1 MTQRYVYPVQLDDRR
16 PHLQPKAKTYGMQIM
31 QSDLATTVLIVED
44 DQNLNLALVETL
56 QTYGY
61 ATLSAYHGRE
71 ALDLLRQRTPD
82 VIVCDI
88 NMPVMDGYTFLQH
101 TRAEPEWRLL
111 PFIFLTARTT
121 TEDQRRAKAIGI
133 EDYLTKPIDARDLVA
148 AIENALNR
156 RRLVAA
162 EIERNMD
169 NLRNRIVGLL
179 QHEFRT
185 PLTFILGYAELLLS
199 SGAGDLDAEQMQLMA
214 AAILDGGQRLQQ
226 QIETFLF
233 MAELQNHK
241 LDPRSVEPVNAWSI
255 WNDILRDFANTE
267 RLGPLPVQL
276 LDQNDEVL
284 VKVDVHL
291 IDAAVRHLFEF
302 MQRVRRPDATQLECS
317 VVHHFPYVGLQIR
330 CDSAAPPPLPP
341 APHPERTNGHNTPTS
356 VMDMDLGLTLAQS
369 VAHLHGGRLT
379 IEAQGDKGLALVM
392 WLPGLEAL

>member
-1 MTQRYVYPVQLDDRR
+1 
-16 PHLQPKAKTYGMQIM
+16 M
-31 QSDLATTVLIVED
+31 QSDPTTTVLIVED
-44 DQNLNLALVETL
+44 DRNLNLALVETL

-61 ATLSAYHGRE
+61 ATLSAYHGGE
-71 ALDLLRQRTPD
+71 ALELLHRQMPD

-133 EDYLTKPIDARDLVA
+133 EDYLSKPIDARDLVA

-162 EIERNMD
+162 EIERSMD

-185 PLTFILGYAELLLS
+185 PLTFILGYAELLLNS
-199 SGAGDLDAEQMQLMA
+199 DVNNLDPEQMRLMA

-226 QIETFLF
+226 QIETFLL
-233 MAELQNHK
+233 MAELQNHR
-241 LDPRSVEPVNAWSI
+241 LDPKAVEPVNAWSI
-255 WNDILRDFANTE
+255 WNDILRDFASTE
-267 RLGPLPVQL
+267 RLGPLPVRL
-276 LDQNDEVL
+276 LDRNTEVL

-291 IDAAVRHLFEF
+291 VDAAVRHLFDF
-302 MQRVRRPDATQLECS
+302 VQRVRRPDATQLECS
-317 VVHHFPYVGLQIR
+317 VIHHFPYVGLQIR

-341 APHPERTNGHNTPTS
+341 APQQEHTNGHSAPTS
-356 VMDMDLGLTLAQS
+356 VIEMDLGLTLAQS

-379 IEAQGDKGLALVM
+379 IEAKGDNSLTLAM
-392 WLPGLEAL
+392 WLPGLKTL

>member
-1 MTQRYVYPVQLDDRR
+1 
-16 PHLQPKAKTYGMQIM
+16 M
-31 QSDLATTVLIVED
+31 QSNTVTTVLIVED
-44 DQNLNLALVETL
+44 DVHLNLALVETL

-71 ALDLLRQRTPD
+71 AIDLLRQQLPD

-101 TRAEPEWRLL
+101 TRAEPAWRLL
-111 PFIFLTARTT
+111 PFIFLTAHTT
-121 TEDQRRAKAIGI
+121 TENQRRAKAIGI
-133 EDYLTKPIDARDLVA
+133 EDYLSKPIDARDLVA
-148 AIENALNR
+148 AIENALKR
-156 RRLVAA
+156 RRLIAA
-162 EIERNMD
+162 EIERSLD

-185 PLTFILGYAELLLS
+185 PLTFILGYAELLLN
-199 SGAGDLDAEQMQLMA
+199 SGVDNLDAGQMRAMA
-214 AAILDGGQRLQQ
+214 SAILDGGQRLQQ

-233 MAELQNHK
+233 MAELQSHK
-241 LDPRSVEPVNAWSI
+241 LDPKAVEPVNAWSL

-276 LDQNDEVL
+276 LGQNDTVI

-291 IDAAVRHLFEF
+291 VDAAVRHLFDF
-302 MQRVRRPDATQLECS
+302 MQRVRRPDATRIECS
-317 VVHHFPYVGLQIR
+317 IIHQFPYVGLAIQ

-341 APHPERTNGHNTPTS
+341 SRQEGADNPITPTT

-369 VAHLHGGRLT
+369 VAHLHGGKLT
-379 IEAQGDKGLALVM
+379 IESEESGGLQLVL
-392 WLPGLEAL
+392 WLPGVESI

>member
-1 MTQRYVYPVQLDDRR
+1 LFAKRELTPV
-16 PHLQPKAKTYGMQIM
+16 KTGEMQATYM
-31 QSDLATTVLIVED
+31 NTATTVLIVED
-44 DQNLNLALVETL
+44 DPNLNLALVETL

-71 ALDLLRQRTPD
+71 ALELLHQQLPD

-101 TRAEPEWRLL
+101 TRTDPELRLL

-133 EDYLTKPIDARDLVA
+133 EDYLSKPIDSRDLVA

-156 RRLVAA
+156 RRLMAA
-162 EIERNMD
+162 EIERSMD

-185 PLTFILGYAELLLS
+185 PLTFILGYAEFLLNS
-199 SGAGDLDAEQMQLMA
+199 STDNLDAEQMRVMA
-214 AAILDGGQRLQQ
+214 TAILDGGRRLQQ

-241 LDPRSVEPVNAWSI
+241 LDPKTVEPVNAWSL

-267 RLGPLPVQL
+267 RLGPVPVQL
-276 LDQNDEVL
+276 LDQNDDVFIKIDIHL
-284 VKVDVHL
+284 V
-291 IDAAVRHLFEF
+291 DAAVRQLFDF
-302 MQRVRRPDATQLECS
+302 VQRVRRPAATHIECS
-317 VVHHFPYVGLQIR
+317 VIHHFPYVGLAIR
-330 CDSAAPPPLPP
+330 CDNAAPPPLPP
-341 APHPERTNGHNTPTS
+341 TIHQEHADSREMTTS
-356 VMDMDLGLTLAQS
+356 VMDMDLGLMLAQN

-379 IEAQGDKGLALVM
+379 IEPEKANALTLVM
-392 WLPGLEAL
+392 WLPGAEAI